1 MQAYSLSMH
10 FMSSKIFQESLFLCE
25 IIPTHVIPG
34 LNKKY
39 QFKIQIVDNS
49 YWDCKSE
56 SVSHSV
62 VSDSLWPDG
71 L

>member
-1 MQAYSLSMH
+1 MLWQD
-10 FMSSKIFQESLFLCE
+10 
-25 IIPTHVIPG
+25 

-39 QFKIQIVDNS
+39 QFKIQIVDSS

-71 L
+71 LYVAHEAPLSMEFSRQEYWNG